1 MRVASLHS
9 CRQRAMSLNIFD
21 LLAEQRIADALRNGA
36 FDDLPGAGKPLSF
49 DDDPLLTREQRM
61 ANHILRNAGIAP
73 AEIGLRKEIAALRA
87 RLEGSDGALRD
98 ALRRELA
105 GLLIRLAEMQRR

>member
-1 MRVASLHS
+1 MPLT
-9 CRQRAMSLNIFD
+9 IFD

-49 DDDPLLTREQRM
+49 DDDPLLTPEQRM

-73 AEIGLRKEIAALRA
+73 TEIGLRKEIAALRA
-87 RLEGSDGALRD
+87 RLEEADGELRD
-98 ALRRELA
+98 VLRRELA
-105 GLLIRLAEMQRR
+105 VLLIRLAEMQRR

>member
-1 MRVASLHS
+1 
-9 CRQRAMSLNIFD
+9 MSLTIFD
-21 LLAEQRIADALRNGA
+21 LLAEQRIADALHNGA

-49 DDDPLLTREQRM
+49 DDDPLLTPEQRM

-87 RLEGSDGALRD
+87 RLEESDGELRD
-98 ALRRELA
+98 VLRRELA